1 MSTNE
6 EIESYIQDIEGY
18 VGEIRTALPDYETSA
33 NSGLDAIETA
43 CSEMRSIV
51 EKDDGMDD
59 SENGD
64 YMDDNPVYKMLCD
77 LEIAQLWKT
86 YHNANLAVIHD
97 LKDAL
102 GKVLKYH
109 GL

>member
-18 VGEIRTALPDYETSA
+18 VGEIRAAMPDYETSA
-33 NSGLDAIETA
+33 NSGLDAIESA

-51 EKDDGMDD
+51 EK
-59 SENGD
+59 GD
-64 YMDDNPVYKMLCD
+64 CTDNNPVYEMLCD
-77 LEIAQLWKT
+77 LEIAQLWET
-86 YHNANLAVIHD
+86 YQNANLAVIND